1 MKNIISLILTLSIII
16 SCNDTKFIDVAP
28 NSLTPEDALNIEGA
42 GDKIV
47 IAIYDELQKYRTMAL
62 PWIVL
67 TTVIADNCE
76 EGGKRLNTDINRINE
91 IENISSSENLLNALW
106 AGHFFG
112 ISKANRAIT
121 LLPIITTL
129 EQEEINVLIG
139 ESKFLRALFYFRL
152 VNLYGGVPLID
163 HVIDPS
169 DSDDKLLA
177 NTRVSKEKIYDFIIA
192 DLTAAA
198 TVLPL
203 KSERSSSELGRATKG
218 AALGLL
224 AKVNMYLASE
234 QNSMTHWQKV
244 MNLTDEIGTMG
255 YALNYDT
262 FQYLKGPS
270 ILSTISWL
278 ETAENNEESLF
289 EVQGRAE
296 TERDAIKSYA
306 NIQNS
311 RGNYIGEP
319 NQEFYDAF
327 ESGDLRLLSSI
338 TKKGDRNW
346 DGSKVSNARKNT
358 LYNHKAYVSSNKD
371 LNTYE
376 VHPESNKNVRIL
388 RYADI
393 LLIRAEAANEL
404 DQPSIALDI
413 INNGIRDRAGLS
425 PLPASIASKE
435 EIRMA
440 IWKERRIELA
450 FEHDRWFD
458 IGRQGRKG
466 DVMRANG
473 KNFTDGKHDLLPI
486 PLTQILLSGNVLE
499 QNPGY

>member
-1 MKNIISLILTLSIII
+1 MKNIISLILMLSIVI
-16 SCNDTKFIDVAP
+16 SCNDNEYLDIDP
-28 NSLTPEDALNIEGA
+28 SSLTPEDALNIAGA
-42 GDKIV
+42 GDKMV
-47 IAIYDELQKYRTMAL
+47 VATYDELQKYRTMAL

-67 TTVIADNCE
+67 TTVLADNCE
-76 EGGKRLNTDINRINE
+76 EGGKRLNTDINKIND
-91 IENISSSENLLNALW
+91 IENISSSESLLNTLW

-112 ISKANRAIT
+112 ISKANRAIA
-121 LLPIITTL
+121 LIPGITTL
-129 EQEEINVLIG
+129 EQEEIDVLVG

-163 HVIDPS
+163 HIIDPS
-169 DSDDKLLA
+169 DTADKLLA
-177 NTRVSKEKIYDFIIA
+177 NTRVSKEEIYDFIIE
-192 DLTAAA
+192 DLTEAAS
-198 TVLPL
+198 VLPL
-203 KSERSSSELGRATKG
+203 KSERPSSELGRATKG

-224 AKVNMYLASE
+224 TKVNMYLASE
-234 QNSMTHWQKV
+234 QNSMVHWQNV
-244 MNLTDEIGTMG
+244 MDLTDEIATMG

-262 FQYLKGPS
+262 FQYNNGPTV
-270 ILSTISWL
+270 LSSISWL
-278 ETAENNEESLF
+278 ETAENNEESVF
-289 EVQGRAE
+289 EVQARAI

-319 NQEFYDAF
+319 TQELYDLF

-338 TKKGDRNW
+338 TKKGQRNW
-346 DGSKVSNARKNT
+346 DASRIGNAKKND
-358 LYNHKAYVSSNKD
+358 LYNHKAFVSANTD

-393 LLIRAEAANEL
+393 LLMRAEAANEL
-404 DQPSIALDI
+404 GQSGVALDI
-413 INNGIRDRAGLS
+413 LNNYIRDRAGLA
-425 PLPASIASKE
+425 PLPTSIISKE
-435 EIRMA
+435 DIRLA

-466 DVMRANG
+466 EVMRANG
-473 KNFTDGKHDLLPI
+473 KNFTDGIHDLMPI
-486 PLTQILLSGNVLE
+486 PLPQIQLSGFVLE